1 MHLARMGR
9 AAQIFIIMHVV
20 WWKVDA
26 YALTIAR
33 ANNAIMQY
41 RRRGLNSGVGCAG
54 GMCAYSLAI
63 TASGCRR
70 LEDQL
75 SGCRVC
81 DV

>member
-1 MHLARMGR
+1 MGR

-41 RRRGLNSGVGCAG
+41 RRRGLNSGVGCAHIRWRSQLLDVG
-54 GMCAYSLAI
+54 G
-63 TASGCRR
+63 
-70 LEDQL
+70 
-75 SGCRVC
+75 
-81 DV
+81 